1 MDQFEG
7 YAASVLDLKETYRD
21 QLEIHLGVELEYYP
35 AYLPELL
42 PILRDHGVEYAILGQ
57 HFVGNEIDDHY
68 NGYVTG
74 DKRLLECYVNQVK
87 EAMETGMFTYLAH
100 PDLFHFSGD
109 SKLYQEQMRAIC
121 KTANSCDMPLE
132 LNLLGLHGHR
142 HYPNPWFW
150 EMAAEENLTPY
161 LRPQECGN
169 REGVR
174 WLELTDENGRGLRVQ
189 PLSAPLSIS
198 VLPYSAA
205 QLRAFRHPDELPP
218 SCNTFLDIAHKR
230 MGVGGDNTWGAP
242 VHPEY
247 HIPAGE
253 DMAFSFLME
262 VL

>member
-1 MDQFEG
+1 MIANYHTHTPRCRHARGAESDYVRCAIQRGLKILGFSDHSPYTFPDWFDSDYRMRMDQFEG
-7 YAASVLDLKETYRD
+7 YAASVLELKETYRD

-74 DKRLLECYVNQVK
+74 DKRLLERYVNQVK

-132 LNLLGLHGHR
+132 LNLLGLHGRR

-150 EMAAEENLTPY
+150 EVAAEENCKVILGYDAHEPEFLCNEDITRDGLKFLKPY
-161 LRPQECGN
+161 GLELLETVPLRP
-169 REGVR
+169 
-174 WLELTDENGRGLRVQ
+174 
-189 PLSAPLSIS
+189 I
-198 VLPYSAA
+198 
-205 QLRAFRHPDELPP
+205 
-218 SCNTFLDIAHKR
+218 
-230 MGVGGDNTWGAP
+230 GG
-242 VHPEY
+242 
-247 HIPAGE
+247 
-253 DMAFSFLME
+253 
-262 VL
+262 